1 MAKDKKGKGSG
12 SKDACYH
19 KVKSRYSVWPS
30 AYASG
35 ALVKCRKVGAANWGN
50 KSESFEVQDGVVEG
64 VMPEPIDPKKHRD
77 ASKQSKINNM
87 KRSDNPNERKVAEK
101 KLTPAAKV
109 DTPVTRT
116 NKIREFS
123 KNTEPRKK
131 PEGPK
136 LMGEGKYSKS
146 ETYVKGTAPVR
157 ATYGGKTESFPK
169 ETYKKKTTKTEE
181 LNIDLAVDYFFTEGI
196 NEDGLE
202 MIIEETGLEK
212 FVEFVEYLTDIEVL
226 TEARAARKAR
236 KGAKSYEQVKAEID
250 AKEKAKSAKREISV
264 DKTKKATETAKVKQP
279 EKKPVRDAI
288 ARGVFRAV
296 DAYKKGMERH
306 NAAMATAKKAGKV
319 AGKAAGELAKGAGE
333 GVKTAG
339 KVAKVAYKVASEEVQ
354 IDEGALKDRASRAV
368 QNQRDGYHGDD
379 DALTKEMS
387 KTKKSVAKLKNSN
400 VVTRYSADA
409 AAKKLEKSI
418 KKEEVEVSE
427 GDKYD
432 NVGKQAAR
440 MSLLNNPGPRS
451 TPEQSAAQKKR
462 LEKKHG
468 MKLDDHPQFKKEEV
482 DKRRAPAEL
491 VARLSTKREGHM
503 AQDGPNKAAYDAKQ
517 RILKKTKEKMAE
529 QMLSEKPYQI
539 TGPHSYT
546 AGDGDPKDDVK
557 IQKTPYNVGK
567 PMKSKVR
574 ARNKVDK
581 MNQEYGASVYRMKYV
596 EGIEDSIQKML
607 DEAGKK
613 CWKGYKKAGT
623 QKLFGKTYN
632 RCVKANEELSID
644 QQMKISRDYN
654 RMSPEEKKA
663 ANKKAMGNVKKVAPK
678 KDTRTDAQKM
688 TDATGPR
695 PGSRYRGD

>member
-12 SKDACYH
+12 TKDACYH

-35 ALVKCRKVGAANWGN
+35 ALVKCRKVGAKNWGN
-50 KSESFEVQDGVVEG
+50 KSESFEVQEGRPMYDPERVKKATSLPAINPKQDPRKNKTNLSIGRSADAGEPNADKILKKRTGGASLPPKFKKEEVESVEEGKSSRPMGEPFHTMSRGMKQKRGAKRNEGDGKYVKMQHIKRANKREADL
-64 VMPEPIDPKKHRD
+64 EAHRER
-77 ASKQSKINNM
+77 Q
-87 KRSDNPNERKVAEK
+87 RNERGLSMYPEEVE
-101 KLTPAAKV
+101 
-109 DTPVTRT
+109 VT
-116 NKIREFS
+116 
-123 KNTEPRKK
+123 
-131 PEGPK
+131 
-136 LMGEGKYSKS
+136 EGKYSKS

-264 DKTKKATETAKVKQP
+264 DKTKKATETAKAKQP

-319 AGKAAGELAKGAGE
+319 AGKAAGEFAKGAGE

-339 KVAKVAYKVASEEVQ
+339 KAVKMAHVVA
-354 IDEGALKDRASRAV
+354 
-368 QNQRDGYHGDD
+368 
-379 DALTKEMS
+379 T
-387 KTKKSVAKLKNSN
+387 
-400 VVTRYSADA
+400 
-409 AAKKLEKSI
+409 
-418 KKEEVEVSE
+418 KEEVEVEE
-427 GDKYD
+427 GYKEIDKAKENRMYRRAG
-432 NVGKQAAR
+432 NLAR
-440 MSLLNNPGPRS
+440 KSLSS
-451 TPEQSAAQKKR
+451 TGAK
-462 LEKKHG
+462 
-468 MKLDDHPQFKKEEV
+468 KKEAASKSAKIVSAISRQKENERFAKMGDEKARDNYEEV
-482 DKRRAPAEL
+482 SSS
-491 VARLSTKREGHM
+491 V
-503 AQDGPNKAAYDAKQ
+503 Q
-517 RILKKTKEKMAE
+517 R
-529 QMLSEKPYQI
+529 
-539 TGPHSYT
+539 
-546 AGDGDPKDDVK
+546 
-557 IQKTPYNVGK
+557 
-567 PMKSKVR
+567 
-574 ARNKVDK
+574 
-581 MNQEYGASVYRMKYV
+581 
-596 EGIEDSIQKML
+596 ML

-663 ANKKAMGNVKKVAPK
+663 ANKKAMGDVKKVAPK
-678 KDTRTDAQKM
+678 KDTRTDAEKM
-688 TDATGPR
+688 ADAYASPRKGPGGATR
-695 PGSRYRGD
+695 AD

>member
-1 MAKDKKGKGSG
+1 MTVKIEDMFGNAAYEFVDLIKADPLV
-12 SKDACYH
+12 SK
-19 KVKSRYSVWPS
+19 S
-30 AYASG
+30 
-35 ALVKCRKVGAANWGN
+35 
-50 KSESFEVQDGVVEG
+50 SFEVQESPSFEVNNSEIPRDKRYQTSDLSREVKKR
-64 VMPEPIDPKKHRD
+64 MDKMRNDPNH
-77 ASKQSKINNM
+77 NVH
-87 KRSDNPNERKVAEK
+87 KVLKANAEK
-101 KLTPAAKV
+101 KKQQNEEV
-109 DTPVTRT
+109 EVT
-116 NKIREFS
+116 
-123 KNTEPRKK
+123 
-131 PEGPK
+131 
-136 LMGEGKYSKS
+136 EGKYSNS

-169 ETYKKKTTKTEE
+169 ETYKKK
-181 LNIDLAVDYFFTEGI
+181 
-196 NEDGLE
+196 
-202 MIIEETGLEK
+202 
-212 FVEFVEYLTDIEVL
+212 
-226 TEARAARKAR
+226 
-236 KGAKSYEQVKAEID
+236 S
-250 AKEKAKSAKREISV
+250 
-264 DKTKKATETAKVKQP
+264 KK
-279 EKKPVRDAI
+279 
-288 ARGVFRAV
+288 
-296 DAYKKGMERH
+296 
-306 NAAMATAKKAGKV
+306 
-319 AGKAAGELAKGAGE
+319 
-333 GVKTAG
+333 
-339 KVAKVAYKVASEEVQ
+339 
-354 IDEGALKDRASRAV
+354 
-368 QNQRDGYHGDD
+368 
-379 DALTKEMS
+379 
-387 KTKKSVAKLKNSN
+387 
-400 VVTRYSADA
+400 
-409 AAKKLEKSI
+409 
-418 KKEEVEVSE
+418 VEVSE

-451 TPEQSAAQKKR
+451 TPEQTAEKKAR
-462 LEKKHG
+462 LEKKRG

-491 VARLSTKREGHM
+491 VARLSAKREGHM

-557 IQKTPYNVGK
+557 IEKTPYNVGK

-596 EGIEDSIQKML
+596 EGIEDSVQKML

>member
-1 MAKDKKGKGSG
+1 MADKKGKGSG
-12 SKDACYH
+12 KKDACYH

-35 ALVKCRKVGAANWGN
+35 ALVKCRKVGAKNWGN

-64 VMPEPIDPKKHRD
+64 AMPEPIDPKKHRD

-87 KRSDNPNERKVAEK
+87 KKSDNPNERKVAEK

-116 NKIREFS
+116 KKIREFS
-123 KNTEPRKK
+123 KNTEPTPK
-131 PEGPK
+131 PNGPK

-169 ETYKKKTTKTEE
+169 ETYKKK
-181 LNIDLAVDYFFTEGI
+181 
-196 NEDGLE
+196 
-202 MIIEETGLEK
+202 
-212 FVEFVEYLTDIEVL
+212 
-226 TEARAARKAR
+226 
-236 KGAKSYEQVKAEID
+236 S
-250 AKEKAKSAKREISV
+250 
-264 DKTKKATETAKVKQP
+264 KK
-279 EKKPVRDAI
+279 
-288 ARGVFRAV
+288 
-296 DAYKKGMERH
+296 
-306 NAAMATAKKAGKV
+306 
-319 AGKAAGELAKGAGE
+319 
-333 GVKTAG
+333 
-339 KVAKVAYKVASEEVQ
+339 
-354 IDEGALKDRASRAV
+354 
-368 QNQRDGYHGDD
+368 
-379 DALTKEMS
+379 
-387 KTKKSVAKLKNSN
+387 
-400 VVTRYSADA
+400 
-409 AAKKLEKSI
+409 
-418 KKEEVEVSE
+418 VEVSE

-440 MSLLNNPGPRS
+440 MSLLNNPSPRS
-451 TPEQSAAQKKR
+451 TPEQTAEKKAR
-462 LEKKHG
+462 LEKKRG

-491 VARLSTKREGHM
+491 VARLSAKREGHM

-557 IQKTPYNVGK
+557 IEKTPYNVGK

-596 EGIEDSIQKML
+596 EGIEDSVQKML

>member
-12 SKDACYH
+12 TKDACYH

-50 KSESFEVQDGVVEG
+50 KSESFD
-64 VMPEPIDPKKHRD
+64 MSKIDPKKHKD
-77 ASKQSKINNM
+77 AQKKQKMRNLAIGNE
-87 KRSDNPNERKVAEK
+87 NPNEKKVAEK
-101 KLTPAAKV
+101 KAG
-109 DTPVTRT
+109 
-116 NKIREFS
+116 
-123 KNTEPRKK
+123 
-131 PEGPK
+131 GPK
-136 LMGEGKYSKS
+136 LVGEGKYSKS

-169 ETYKKKTTKTEE
+169 ETYKKKATKTEE

-212 FVEFVEYLTDIEVL
+212 FVEFVEYLTDVEVL

-264 DKTKKATETAKVKQP
+264 DKTKKATATAKAKQP

-319 AGKAAGELAKGAGE
+319 AGKAAGEFAKGAGE

-339 KVAKVAYKVASEEVQ
+339 KAVKMAHAVA
-354 IDEGALKDRASRAV
+354 
-368 QNQRDGYHGDD
+368 
-379 DALTKEMS
+379 T
-387 KTKKSVAKLKNSN
+387 
-400 VVTRYSADA
+400 
-409 AAKKLEKSI
+409 
-418 KKEEVEVSE
+418 KEEVEVEE
-427 GDKYD
+427 GYKEIDKAKENRMYRRAG
-432 NVGKQAAR
+432 NLAR
-440 MSLLNNPGPRS
+440 KSLSS
-451 TPEQSAAQKKR
+451 TGAK
-462 LEKKHG
+462 
-468 MKLDDHPQFKKEEV
+468 KKEAASKSAKIVSAISRQKENERFAKMGDEKARDNYEEV
-482 DKRRAPAEL
+482 
-491 VARLSTKREGHM
+491 S
-503 AQDGPNKAAYDAKQ
+503 
-517 RILKKTKEKMAE
+517 
-529 QMLSEKPYQI
+529 
-539 TGPHSYT
+539 
-546 AGDGDPKDDVK
+546 
-557 IQKTPYNVGK
+557 
-567 PMKSKVR
+567 
-574 ARNKVDK
+574 
-581 MNQEYGASVYRMKYV
+581 ASVQR
-596 EGIEDSIQKML
+596 ML

-623 QKLFGKTYN
+623 QKLFGKTFN

-654 RMSPEEKKA
+654 RMSPEEKKKV
-663 ANKKAMGNVKKVAPK
+663 NQKAVAGIPKGKPK
-678 KDTRTDAQKM
+678 KDTRTDAEKM
-688 TDATGPR
+688 ADAYASPRKGPGGATR
-695 PGSRYRGD
+695 AD

>member
-12 SKDACYH
+12 TKDACYH

-35 ALVKCRKVGAANWGN
+35 ALVKCRKVGAKNWGN

-87 KRSDNPNERKVAEK
+87 KKSDNPNERKVAEK

-109 DTPVTRT
+109 DTPLTRT

-123 KNTEPRKK
+123 KNTEPKKK

-169 ETYKKKTTKTEE
+169 ETYKKK
-181 LNIDLAVDYFFTEGI
+181 
-196 NEDGLE
+196 
-202 MIIEETGLEK
+202 
-212 FVEFVEYLTDIEVL
+212 
-226 TEARAARKAR
+226 
-236 KGAKSYEQVKAEID
+236 S
-250 AKEKAKSAKREISV
+250 
-264 DKTKKATETAKVKQP
+264 KK
-279 EKKPVRDAI
+279 
-288 ARGVFRAV
+288 
-296 DAYKKGMERH
+296 
-306 NAAMATAKKAGKV
+306 
-319 AGKAAGELAKGAGE
+319 
-333 GVKTAG
+333 
-339 KVAKVAYKVASEEVQ
+339 
-354 IDEGALKDRASRAV
+354 
-368 QNQRDGYHGDD
+368 
-379 DALTKEMS
+379 
-387 KTKKSVAKLKNSN
+387 
-400 VVTRYSADA
+400 
-409 AAKKLEKSI
+409 
-418 KKEEVEVSE
+418 VEVSE

-440 MSLLNNPGPRS
+440 MSLLNNPSPRS
-451 TPEQSAAQKKR
+451 TPEQTAEKKAR
-462 LEKKHG
+462 LEKKRG

-491 VARLSTKREGHM
+491 VARLSAKREGHM

-557 IQKTPYNVGK
+557 IEKTPYNVGK

-596 EGIEDSIQKML
+596 EGIEDSVQKML

>member
-50 KSESFEVQDGVVEG
+50 STKKEEFEGQVLENVG
-64 VMPEPIDPKKHRD
+64 
-77 ASKQSKINNM
+77 
-87 KRSDNPNERKVAEK
+87 NE
-101 KLTPAAKV
+101 
-109 DTPVTRT
+109 
-116 NKIREFS
+116 
-123 KNTEPRKK
+123 
-131 PEGPK
+131 PK
-136 LMGEGKYSKS
+136 LKPGSGLGGAKPVYPKGQEPKPTGAKLPKTKKEVTEGKHSKS

-169 ETYKKKTTKTEE
+169 ETYKKK
-181 LNIDLAVDYFFTEGI
+181 
-196 NEDGLE
+196 
-202 MIIEETGLEK
+202 
-212 FVEFVEYLTDIEVL
+212 
-226 TEARAARKAR
+226 
-236 KGAKSYEQVKAEID
+236 S
-250 AKEKAKSAKREISV
+250 
-264 DKTKKATETAKVKQP
+264 KK
-279 EKKPVRDAI
+279 
-288 ARGVFRAV
+288 
-296 DAYKKGMERH
+296 
-306 NAAMATAKKAGKV
+306 
-319 AGKAAGELAKGAGE
+319 
-333 GVKTAG
+333 
-339 KVAKVAYKVASEEVQ
+339 
-354 IDEGALKDRASRAV
+354 
-368 QNQRDGYHGDD
+368 
-379 DALTKEMS
+379 
-387 KTKKSVAKLKNSN
+387 
-400 VVTRYSADA
+400 
-409 AAKKLEKSI
+409 
-418 KKEEVEVSE
+418 VEVSE

-491 VARLSTKREGHM
+491 VARLSAKREGHM

-596 EGIEDSIQKML
+596 EGIEDSVQKML

-654 RMSPEEKKA
+654 RMSPEEKKK
-663 ANKKAMGNVKKVAPK
+663 ANQKAVAGIPKGKPK

-688 TDATGPR
+688 VDAAYGKR
-695 PGSRYRGD
+695 PTNPKGSLGT

>member
-12 SKDACYH
+12 TKDACYH

-35 ALVKCRKVGAANWGN
+35 ALVKCRKVGAKNWGN
-50 KSESFEVQDGVVEG
+50 KSESFEVQEGHPMYDPEREKKATSLPAINPKQDPRKNKTNLSIGRSADAGEPNADKILKKRTGGASLPPKFKKEEVESVEEGKSSRPMGEPFHTMSRGMKQKRGAKRNEGDGKYVKMQHIKRANKREADL
-64 VMPEPIDPKKHRD
+64 EAHRER
-77 ASKQSKINNM
+77 Q
-87 KRSDNPNERKVAEK
+87 RNERGLSMYPEEVE
-101 KLTPAAKV
+101 
-109 DTPVTRT
+109 VT
-116 NKIREFS
+116 
-123 KNTEPRKK
+123 
-131 PEGPK
+131 
-136 LMGEGKYSKS
+136 EGKYSKS

-264 DKTKKATETAKVKQP
+264 DKTKKATETAKAKQP

-319 AGKAAGELAKGAGE
+319 AGKAAGEFAKGAGE

-339 KVAKVAYKVASEEVQ
+339 KAVKMAHVVA
-354 IDEGALKDRASRAV
+354 
-368 QNQRDGYHGDD
+368 
-379 DALTKEMS
+379 T
-387 KTKKSVAKLKNSN
+387 
-400 VVTRYSADA
+400 
-409 AAKKLEKSI
+409 
-418 KKEEVEVSE
+418 KEEVEVEE
-427 GDKYD
+427 GYKEIDKAKENRMYRRAG
-432 NVGKQAAR
+432 NLAR
-440 MSLLNNPGPRS
+440 KSLSS
-451 TPEQSAAQKKR
+451 TGAK
-462 LEKKHG
+462 
-468 MKLDDHPQFKKEEV
+468 KKEAASKSAKIVSAISRQKENERFAKMGDEKARDNYEEV
-482 DKRRAPAEL
+482 
-491 VARLSTKREGHM
+491 S
-503 AQDGPNKAAYDAKQ
+503 
-517 RILKKTKEKMAE
+517 
-529 QMLSEKPYQI
+529 
-539 TGPHSYT
+539 
-546 AGDGDPKDDVK
+546 
-557 IQKTPYNVGK
+557 
-567 PMKSKVR
+567 
-574 ARNKVDK
+574 
-581 MNQEYGASVYRMKYV
+581 ASVQR
-596 EGIEDSIQKML
+596 ML

-663 ANKKAMGNVKKVAPK
+663 ANKKAMGDVKKVAPK
-678 KDTRTDAQKM
+678 KDTRTDAEKM
-688 TDATGPR
+688 ADAYASPRKGPGGATR
-695 PGSRYRGD
+695 AD

>member
-12 SKDACYH
+12 TKDACYH

-35 ALVKCRKVGAANWGN
+35 ALVKCRKVGAKNWGN
-50 KSESFEVQDGVVEG
+50 KSESFEVQEG
-64 VMPEPIDPKKHRD
+64 GNFMKWKGFTDR
-77 ASKQSKINNM
+77 KINWCWCIDSRCSKTTM
-87 KRSDNPNERKVAEK
+87 EKSAEELRKK
-101 KLTPAAKV
+101 KAAKTDV
-109 DTPVTRT
+109 PEFAKKKVT
-116 NKIREFS
+116 
-123 KNTEPRKK
+123 
-131 PEGPK
+131 
-136 LMGEGKYSKS
+136 EGKYSKS

-169 ETYKKKTTKTEE
+169 ETYKKK
-181 LNIDLAVDYFFTEGI
+181 
-196 NEDGLE
+196 
-202 MIIEETGLEK
+202 
-212 FVEFVEYLTDIEVL
+212 
-226 TEARAARKAR
+226 
-236 KGAKSYEQVKAEID
+236 S
-250 AKEKAKSAKREISV
+250 
-264 DKTKKATETAKVKQP
+264 KK
-279 EKKPVRDAI
+279 
-288 ARGVFRAV
+288 
-296 DAYKKGMERH
+296 
-306 NAAMATAKKAGKV
+306 
-319 AGKAAGELAKGAGE
+319 
-333 GVKTAG
+333 
-339 KVAKVAYKVASEEVQ
+339 
-354 IDEGALKDRASRAV
+354 
-368 QNQRDGYHGDD
+368 
-379 DALTKEMS
+379 
-387 KTKKSVAKLKNSN
+387 
-400 VVTRYSADA
+400 
-409 AAKKLEKSI
+409 
-418 KKEEVEVSE
+418 VEVSE

-482 DKRRAPAEL
+482 EEGYRVVSTSFKSGDGDPKDDVTIKKQKKVVSGDNLTKKGAERSANARRQEYGAGDAFQVQKTKTAKKRSSNAASEAEVKAKIDAKEKKQQKSRAQQSIAGMNRAGTPSGKVAAARLKTDKKFNKEEVDKRRAPSEL
-491 VARLSTKREGHM
+491 VARLSAKREGHM

-517 RILKKTKEKMAE
+517 RILKKTK
-529 QMLSEKPYQI
+529 
-539 TGPHSYT
+539 
-546 AGDGDPKDDVK
+546 
-557 IQKTPYNVGK
+557 
-567 PMKSKVR
+567 
-574 ARNKVDK
+574 DK
-581 MNQEYGASVYRMKYV
+581 MTEEIVR
-596 EGIEDSIQKML
+596 SIL

>member
-64 VMPEPIDPKKHRD
+64 AMPEPIDPKKHKD
-77 ASKQSKINNM
+77 AQKKQKMRNLAINNE
-87 KRSDNPNERKVAEK
+87 NPNEKKVAEK
-101 KLTPAAKV
+101 KAG
-109 DTPVTRT
+109 
-116 NKIREFS
+116 
-123 KNTEPRKK
+123 
-131 PEGPK
+131 GPK

-169 ETYKKKTTKTEE
+169 ETYKKK
-181 LNIDLAVDYFFTEGI
+181 
-196 NEDGLE
+196 
-202 MIIEETGLEK
+202 
-212 FVEFVEYLTDIEVL
+212 
-226 TEARAARKAR
+226 
-236 KGAKSYEQVKAEID
+236 S
-250 AKEKAKSAKREISV
+250 
-264 DKTKKATETAKVKQP
+264 KK
-279 EKKPVRDAI
+279 
-288 ARGVFRAV
+288 
-296 DAYKKGMERH
+296 
-306 NAAMATAKKAGKV
+306 
-319 AGKAAGELAKGAGE
+319 
-333 GVKTAG
+333 
-339 KVAKVAYKVASEEVQ
+339 
-354 IDEGALKDRASRAV
+354 
-368 QNQRDGYHGDD
+368 
-379 DALTKEMS
+379 
-387 KTKKSVAKLKNSN
+387 
-400 VVTRYSADA
+400 
-409 AAKKLEKSI
+409 
-418 KKEEVEVSE
+418 VEVSE

-451 TPEQSAAQKKR
+451 TPEQTAEKKAR
-462 LEKKHG
+462 LEKKRG

-491 VARLSTKREGHM
+491 ISRLSAKREGHM

-517 RILKKTKEKMAE
+517 RILKKTK
-529 QMLSEKPYQI
+529 
-539 TGPHSYT
+539 
-546 AGDGDPKDDVK
+546 
-557 IQKTPYNVGK
+557 
-567 PMKSKVR
+567 
-574 ARNKVDK
+574 DK
-581 MNQEYGASVYRMKYV
+581 MTEEIVR
-596 EGIEDSIQKML
+596 SIL

-654 RMSPEEKKA
+654 RMSPEEKKK
-663 ANKKAMGNVKKVAPK
+663 ANQKAVAGIPKGKPK

-688 TDATGPR
+688 VDAAYGKR
-695 PGSRYRGD
+695 PTNPKGSLGT

>member
-50 KSESFEVQDGVVEG
+50 KSESFE
-64 VMPEPIDPKKHRD
+64 IDPKKHKD
-77 ASKQSKINNM
+77 AQKKQKMRNLAIGNE
-87 KRSDNPNERKVAEK
+87 NPNEKKVAEK
-101 KLTPAAKV
+101 KAG
-109 DTPVTRT
+109 
-116 NKIREFS
+116 
-123 KNTEPRKK
+123 
-131 PEGPK
+131 GPK
-136 LMGEGKYSKS
+136 LVGEGKYSKS

-212 FVEFVEYLTDIEVL
+212 FVEFVEYLTDVEVL

-264 DKTKKATETAKVKQP
+264 DKTKKATATAKAKQP

-319 AGKAAGELAKGAGE
+319 AGKAAGEFAKGAGE
-333 GVKTAG
+333 GVKTAS
-339 KVAKVAYKVASEEVQ
+339 KAVKMAHAVATKEEVDFQ
-354 IDEGALKDRASRAV
+354 EGNLQDLKIKGAK
-368 QNQRDGYHGDD
+368 GP
-379 DALTKEMS
+379 
-387 KTKKSVAKLKNSN
+387 KSMKDVKLPKFKDTDNP
-400 VVTRYSADA
+400 
-409 AAKKLEKSI
+409 KF
-418 KKEEVEVSE
+418 KKEEVEVEE
-427 GDKYD
+427 GYKEIDKAKENRMYRRAG
-432 NVGKQAAR
+432 NLAR
-440 MSLLNNPGPRS
+440 KSLSS
-451 TPEQSAAQKKR
+451 TGAK
-462 LEKKHG
+462 
-468 MKLDDHPQFKKEEV
+468 KKEAASKSAKIVSAISRQKENERFAKMGDEKARDNYEEV
-482 DKRRAPAEL
+482 
-491 VARLSTKREGHM
+491 S
-503 AQDGPNKAAYDAKQ
+503 
-517 RILKKTKEKMAE
+517 
-529 QMLSEKPYQI
+529 
-539 TGPHSYT
+539 
-546 AGDGDPKDDVK
+546 
-557 IQKTPYNVGK
+557 
-567 PMKSKVR
+567 
-574 ARNKVDK
+574 
-581 MNQEYGASVYRMKYV
+581 ASVQR
-596 EGIEDSIQKML
+596 ML

-663 ANKKAMGNVKKVAPK
+663 ANKKAMGDVKKVAPK
-678 KDTRTDAQKM
+678 KDTRTDAEKM
-688 TDATGPR
+688 ADAYASPRKGPGGATR
-695 PGSRYRGD
+695 AD

>member
-64 VMPEPIDPKKHRD
+64 AMPEPIDPKKHKD
-77 ASKQSKINNM
+77 AQKKQKMRNLAINNE
-87 KRSDNPNERKVAEK
+87 NPNEKKVAEK
-101 KLTPAAKV
+101 KAG
-109 DTPVTRT
+109 
-116 NKIREFS
+116 
-123 KNTEPRKK
+123 
-131 PEGPK
+131 GPK

-169 ETYKKKTTKTEE
+169 ETYKKKSKKVEVDEE
-181 LNIDLAVDYFFTEGI
+181 YQGI
-196 NEDGLE
+196 YQEPTPTLKRERSSDE
-202 MIIEETGLEK
+202 
-212 FVEFVEYLTDIEVL
+212 
-226 TEARAARKAR
+226 KAR
-236 KGAKSYEQVKAEID
+236 MSPQRRIIAKSNELQ
-250 AKEKAKSAKREISV
+250 KSEPGSKRQ
-264 DKTKKATETAKVKQP
+264 KKQKKASMQFSRHHASARESLVK
-279 EKKPVRDAI
+279 E
-288 ARGVFRAV
+288 
-296 DAYKKGMERH
+296 
-306 NAAMATAKKAGKV
+306 
-319 AGKAAGELAKGAGE
+319 
-333 GVKTAG
+333 
-339 KVAKVAYKVASEEVQ
+339 S
-354 IDEGALKDRASRAV
+354 
-368 QNQRDGYHGDD
+368 
-379 DALTKEMS
+379 
-387 KTKKSVAKLKNSN
+387 
-400 VVTRYSADA
+400 
-409 AAKKLEKSI
+409 
-418 KKEEVEVSE
+418 
-427 GDKYD
+427 DKYD

-440 MSLLNNPGPRS
+440 MSLLNNPSPRS
-451 TPEQSAAQKKR
+451 TPEQTAEKKAR
-462 LEKKHG
+462 LEKKRG

-491 VARLSTKREGHM
+491 VARLSAKREGHM

-517 RILKKTKEKMAE
+517 RILKKTK
-529 QMLSEKPYQI
+529 
-539 TGPHSYT
+539 
-546 AGDGDPKDDVK
+546 
-557 IQKTPYNVGK
+557 
-567 PMKSKVR
+567 
-574 ARNKVDK
+574 DK
-581 MNQEYGASVYRMKYV
+581 MTEEIVR
-596 EGIEDSIQKML
+596 SIL

-663 ANKKAMGNVKKVAPK
+663 ANKKAMGNVKKVPPK

>member
-1 MAKDKKGKGSG
+1 MSDKKGKGSG
-12 SKDACYH
+12 TKDACYH
-19 KVKSRYSVWPS
+19 KVKARYSVWPS

-35 ALVKCRKVGAANWGN
+35 ALVKCRKKGAANWGN
-50 KSESFEVQDGVVEG
+50 STKKESFE
-64 VMPEPIDPKKHRD
+64 IDPKKHKE
-77 ASKQSKINNM
+77 AQKKQKIRKLAIGNE
-87 KRSDNPNERKVAEK
+87 NPNEKKVAEK
-101 KLTPAAKV
+101 KAG
-109 DTPVTRT
+109 
-116 NKIREFS
+116 
-123 KNTEPRKK
+123 
-131 PEGPK
+131 GPK
-136 LMGEGKYSKS
+136 MMGEGKYSNS

-169 ETYKKKTTKTEE
+169 ETYKKK
-181 LNIDLAVDYFFTEGI
+181 
-196 NEDGLE
+196 
-202 MIIEETGLEK
+202 
-212 FVEFVEYLTDIEVL
+212 
-226 TEARAARKAR
+226 
-236 KGAKSYEQVKAEID
+236 S
-250 AKEKAKSAKREISV
+250 
-264 DKTKKATETAKVKQP
+264 KK
-279 EKKPVRDAI
+279 
-288 ARGVFRAV
+288 
-296 DAYKKGMERH
+296 
-306 NAAMATAKKAGKV
+306 
-319 AGKAAGELAKGAGE
+319 
-333 GVKTAG
+333 
-339 KVAKVAYKVASEEVQ
+339 
-354 IDEGALKDRASRAV
+354 
-368 QNQRDGYHGDD
+368 
-379 DALTKEMS
+379 
-387 KTKKSVAKLKNSN
+387 
-400 VVTRYSADA
+400 
-409 AAKKLEKSI
+409 
-418 KKEEVEVSE
+418 VEVSE

-451 TPEQSAAQKKR
+451 TPEQTAEKKAR
-462 LEKKHG
+462 LEKKRG

-491 VARLSTKREGHM
+491 VARLSAKREGHM

-557 IQKTPYNVGK
+557 IEKTPYNVGK

-596 EGIEDSIQKML
+596 EGIEDSVQKML